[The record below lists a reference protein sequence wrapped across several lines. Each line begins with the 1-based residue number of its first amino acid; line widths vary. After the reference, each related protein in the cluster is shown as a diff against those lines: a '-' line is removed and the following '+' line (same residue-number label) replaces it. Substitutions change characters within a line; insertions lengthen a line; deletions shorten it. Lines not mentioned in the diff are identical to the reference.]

1 MDREPPEERRV
12 YSPADVAGRL
22 GVSSSGLRRLALI
35 YERVYGDL
43 GRDPKLGR
51 VWSME
56 AIERLER
63 ARRDVQ
69 AARAVSVEQALAD
82 HRAGLEPERAPA
94 PAGVPTGTTGGT
106 NPLEALVGE
115 LRALREAVEEQNR
128 LLEEQGRRLEA
139 LEGRGG
145 DRPSPGTPENATTEA
160 SPPAPDPATPEHS
173 PEPPVGTLSRLVAR
187 FLNRWGT

>member
-12 YSPADVAGRL
+12 YSPADVAARL

-35 YERVYGDL
+35 YERVHGEL
-43 GRDPKLGR
+43 PRDPKLGR
-51 VWSME
+51 VWPME
-56 AIERLER
+56 AIYRLER
-63 ARRDVQ
+63 ARLDVQ

-94 PAGVPTGTTGGT
+94 PAGVPTGATGT
-106 NPLEALVGE
+106 NALEALVGE

-139 LEGRGG
+139 LEEVRGG
-145 DRPSPGTPENATTEA
+145 GPTSPAEGAATEDTP
-160 SPPAPDPATPEHS
+160 PVPGPVAPERMDPES
-173 PEPPVGTLSRLVAR
+173 PVGTLSRLVAR